1 MMPDALA
8 KELRAGKLRAAYLL
22 LGEEPLLRD
31 DALAAIREQTLEP
44 QTREFNFDRLEGA
57 STSPAALLDAL
68 RTLPVLSPRRLVWLR
83 EPGDA
88 KGRAAPLLDA
98 LSEAVVEVRG
108 RSDLVLVVTA
118 ARGDRRERWVRAF
131 AEPAALVACDPP
143 KGRAPLLAFVRD
155 EARRQGLS
163 LEEGVAEV
171 FAERIGPQ
179 LLVLRQEIAKAAL
192 LAAPARKLLRTH
204 VEKSAI
210 DIAEDPIWDLTDALG
225 EGRSGQALAV
235 LGKLL
240 RSGTPEPV
248 VLGSLA
254 GHFRKLLRVRSG
266 GTVAAAPFVVQKLE
280 AQGRRYTTVRLVQHL
295 SAIHAT
301 DEALKGRGGLPPALA
316 LERLVLSL
324 SAP

>member
-1 MMPDALA
+1 MTLDDLFE
-8 KELRAGKLRAAYLL
+8 ELRAGKLRPAYLL

-31 DALAAIREQTLEP
+31 DALGAIREATLEAP
-44 QTREFNFDRLEGA
+44 TREFNFDRLEGA
-57 STSPAALLDAL
+57 GTAPGALFDAL
-68 RTLPVLSPRRLVWLR
+68 RSLPVLSPRRLVWLR
-83 EPGDA
+83 EPAEA
-88 KGRAAPLLDA
+88 KGRAGPLLDA
-98 LSEAVVEVRG
+98 LAEAVFEIRE

-118 ARGDRRERWVRAF
+118 SQADRRERWVRAF
-131 AEPAALVACDPP
+131 TEPTALLSCDPP
-143 KGRAPLLAFVRD
+143 KGRASLLGFVRG

-163 LEEGVAEV
+163 LEEGVAEI

-179 LLVLRQEIAKAAL
+179 LLLLRQEIEKAAL
-192 LAAPARKLLRTH
+192 LAAPARKLSRDH
-204 VEKSAI
+204 VQRSAI
-210 DIAEDPIWDLTDALG
+210 DVAEEPIWDLTDALG
-225 EGRSGQALAV
+225 QGRGGQALSV

-254 GHFRKLLRVRSG
+254 SHFRKLLRVRSG

-280 AQGRRYTTVRLVQHL
+280 AQGRRYTTARLVQHL

-301 DEALKGRGGLPPALA
+301 DEALKGRGGLAPALA

-324 SAP
+324 AS